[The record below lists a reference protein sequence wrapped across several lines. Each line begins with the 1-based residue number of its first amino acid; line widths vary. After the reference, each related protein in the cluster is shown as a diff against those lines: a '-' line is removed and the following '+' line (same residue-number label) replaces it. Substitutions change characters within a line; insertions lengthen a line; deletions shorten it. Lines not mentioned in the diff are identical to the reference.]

1 MHNKLTTEQQF
12 EIARLRLTIE
22 SASAEQLREVLIE
35 MYRVM
40 LAKDNVV
47 KELLAN
53 QWGIELANKTWYHT
67 ST

>member
-12 EIARLRLTIE
+12 EIAKLRLTVE

-35 MYRVM
+35 MYQIM
-40 LAKDNVV
+40 LAKDNIV

-53 QWGIELANKTWYHT
+53 QWGIELANKT
-67 ST
+67 

>member
-53 QWGIELANKTWYHT
+53 QWGIELANKT
-67 ST
+67 

>member
-12 EIARLRLTIE
+12 EIAKLRLTIE

-53 QWGIELANKTWYHT
+53 QWGIELANKT
-67 ST
+67 

>member
-12 EIARLRLTIE
+12 EIAKLRLTVE

-35 MYRVM
+35 MYQIM
-40 LAKDNVV
+40 LAKDNIV

-53 QWGIELANKTWYHT
+53 QWGIELADKT
-67 ST
+67 

>member
-12 EIARLRLTIE
+12 EIATLRLTVE

-35 MYRVM
+35 MYQIM

-47 KELLAN
+47 KELLAS
-53 QWGIELANKTWYHT
+53 QWGIELADKT
-67 ST
+67 

>member
-12 EIARLRLTIE
+12 EIAKMRLTIE

-53 QWGIELANKTWYHT
+53 QWGIELANKT
-67 ST
+67 

>member
-12 EIARLRLTIE
+12 EIAKMRITIE
-22 SASAEQLREVLIE
+22 SVPAEQLREILVE
-35 MYRVM
+35 MYRIM

-53 QWGIELANKTWYHT
+53 QWGIELANKT
-67 ST
+67 